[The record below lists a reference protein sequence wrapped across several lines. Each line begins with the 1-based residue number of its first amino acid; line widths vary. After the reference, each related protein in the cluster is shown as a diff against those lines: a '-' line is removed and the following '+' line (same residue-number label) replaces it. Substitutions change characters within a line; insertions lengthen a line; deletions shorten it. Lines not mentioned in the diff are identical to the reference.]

1 MELQRE
7 GAGKQSQIWTCPIN
21 ICQLLNSLPGLF
33 WKECSAIDNLLAIF
47 PPSQILRL
55 CSDSRQLGG
64 RNRRI
69 KMIKDLKVI
78 WSIFNLMRITY
89 ILISY
94 LNLILSY
101 ILIRFFPRLLIRLS
115 DYRIIPILSSSLR
128 LPSLQGSKSRAGGDS
143 TTRGKA
149 GGVAEQQQRSME
161 AVLL

>member
-78 WSIFNLMRITY
+78 
-89 ILISY
+89 
-94 LNLILSY
+94 
-101 ILIRFFPRLLIRLS
+101 
-115 DYRIIPILSSSLR
+115 
-128 LPSLQGSKSRAGGDS
+128 
-143 TTRGKA
+143 
-149 GGVAEQQQRSME
+149 
-161 AVLL
+161 